1 LNVQFNLDTV
11 MAIFSVLGALAA
23 WAVIPY
29 RLERVEKR
37 QEAIEKRLD
46 EAEDK
51 MDSHREGQ
59 IRSETK
65 LDMICSDVAKINV
78 KLEGLR

>member
-1 LNVQFNLDTV
+1 MQFDINTV

-29 RLERVEKR
+29 RLDRVEKR
-37 QEAIEKRLD
+37 QDALDRRLD

-51 MDSHREGQ
+51 MVNHRESQ

-78 KLEGLR
+78 KLDGLR